1 MLELRELKARSTLLG
16 ACTTYP
22 LLRSD
27 LKATAIEIKDL
38 KHRLDHLLAIVSYPL
53 HVNCVVLSRV
63 SISMLPRRTLS
74 FSRRLPI

>member
-1 MLELRELKARSTLLG
+1 MLELRELKACSTLLG

-27 LKATAIEIKDL
+27 LKAIAIEIKDL

-53 HVNCVVLSRV
+53 RVSCVVLSRV